1 MIVLSGARIFDGERF
16 HDGHVVVVEAGRIA
30 AIVPYSERP
39 RAAERDLAG
48 GLLAPG
54 YIDVQVNGGGGV
66 LFNDD
71 PTPEGIARIA
81 AAHRKHGTVGLLP
94 TLVTDTPEVMAAAI
108 AATREARRLTPAT
121 LGIHLEGPFLDP
133 RRKGA
138 HELRYIRDLGPGD
151 VATIA
156 AANCGAVM
164 LTLAPNRVGVESIAE
179 LARHGVLVSLGHSEA
194 SYAEACAAVKA
205 GARAFTHL
213 YNAMS
218 APAGREPGMVG
229 AALDLT
235 GAFVGVIADGH
246 HVHDANLRI
255 AFAAKR
261 HDRFMLITDAMPPAA
276 GGPDQF
282 DLQGRRVRSTDGCLR
297 LDDGTLAGSVLTMD
311 EAVRYAVNVARIELG
326 DALAMASRVPAMF
339 LRRETEL
346 GRIAPGHMA
355 SLVHL
360 DDDLRVL
367 DTWIEGQSTA
377 DGSERTEPAG
387 VVSIEGN

>member
-1 MIVLSGARIFDGERF
+1 MIVLTGARIFDGERF
-16 HDGHVVVVEAGRIA
+16 SDDHAIVVEGNRIA
-30 AIVPYSERP
+30 AILPYSERP
-39 RAAERDLAG
+39 HGAERDLGG

-66 LFNDD
+66 LFNED

-94 TLVTDTPEVMAAAI
+94 TLVTDTPQVMAAAI
-108 AATREARRLTPAT
+108 AATREARHLTPAT

-133 RRKGA
+133 VRKGA
-138 HELRYIRDLGPGD
+138 HDLRYIRPPELGD
-151 VATIA
+151 IATIVEA
-156 AANCGAVM
+156 RCGAVM
-164 LTLAPNRVGVESIAE
+164 LTLAPNRVRTESIAE
-179 LARHGVLVSLGHSEA
+179 LAQHGVLVSLGHSDA

-213 YNAMS
+213 FNAMS

-229 AALDLT
+229 AALDLNEV
-235 GAFVGVIADGH
+235 FVGIIADGH
-246 HVHDANLRI
+246 HVHEANLRI

-282 DLQGRRVRSTDGCLR
+282 DLQGRRVIRAEGCLR
-297 LDDGTLAGSVLTMD
+297 LEDGTLAGSVLTMD
-311 EAVRYAVNVARIELG
+311 EAVRFAVEVTQLELG
-326 DALAMASRVPAMF
+326 HALAMASRVPATF

-346 GRIAPGHMA
+346 GRIAPGYLA

-360 DDDLRVL
+360 DHDLRVL
-367 DTWIEGQSTA
+367 ETWIEGRPS
-377 DGSERTEPAG
+377 DGS
-387 VVSIEGN
+387 

>member
-1 MIVLSGARIFDGERF
+1 MIVLTGARIFDGERF
-16 HDGHVVVVEAGRIA
+16 FNDHAVVVEADRIA
-30 AIVPYSERP
+30 AILPYSERP
-39 RAAERDLAG
+39 HGAARDLGG

-94 TLVTDTPEVMAAAI
+94 TLVTDTPQLTAAAI
-108 AATREARRLTPAT
+108 AATQQARHLTPAT

-133 RRKGA
+133 ARKGA
-138 HELRYIRDLGPGD
+138 HELRYIRNLEPGD
-151 VATIA
+151 IATIVEA
-156 AANCGAVM
+156 KCGAVM
-164 LTLAPNRVGVESIAE
+164 LTLAPNRVHAESIAE
-179 LARHGVLVSLGHSEA
+179 LAQHGVLVSLGHSDA

-213 YNAMS
+213 FNAMS

-229 AALDLT
+229 AALDLDE
-235 GAFVGVIADGH
+235 AFVGIIADGH
-246 HVHDANLRI
+246 HVHEANLRI

-282 DLQGRRVRSTDGCLR
+282 DLQGRHVTRAEGCLR
-297 LDDGTLAGSVLTMD
+297 LEDGTLAGSVLTMD
-311 EAVRYAVNVARIELG
+311 EAVRYAVKVTRLQLG
-326 DALAMASRVPAMF
+326 DALAMASRVPAAF

-346 GRIAPGHMA
+346 GLIAPGYLA
-355 SLVHL
+355 SLIHL
-360 DDDLRVL
+360 DDDLRVRE
-367 DTWIEGQSTA
+367 TWIEGRPAA
-377 DGSERTEPAG
+377 DGS
-387 VVSIEGN
+387 

>member
-1 MIVLSGARIFDGERF
+1 MIVLTGARIFDGERF
-16 HDGHVVVVEAGRIA
+16 FNDHAVVVEADRIA
-30 AIVPYSERP
+30 AILPYSERP
-39 RAAERDLAG
+39 HGAARDLGG

-94 TLVTDTPEVMAAAI
+94 TLVTDTPQLTAAAI
-108 AATREARRLTPAT
+108 AATHEARHLTPAT

-133 RRKGA
+133 ARKGA
-138 HELRYIRDLGPGD
+138 HELRYIRNLEPGD
-151 VATIA
+151 IATIVEA
-156 AANCGAVM
+156 KCGAVM
-164 LTLAPNRVGVESIAE
+164 LTLAPNRVHAESIAE
-179 LARHGVLVSLGHSEA
+179 LAQHGVLVSLGHSDA

-213 YNAMS
+213 FNAMS

-229 AALDLT
+229 AALDLDE
-235 GAFVGVIADGH
+235 AFVGIIADGH
-246 HVHDANLRI
+246 HVHEANLRI

-282 DLQGRRVRSTDGCLR
+282 DLQGRHVTRAEGCLR
-297 LDDGTLAGSVLTMD
+297 LEDGTLAGSVLTMD
-311 EAVRYAVNVARIELG
+311 EAVRYAVKVTRLELG
-326 DALAMASRVPAMF
+326 DALAMASRVPATF

-346 GRIAPGHMA
+346 GLIAPGYLA

-367 DTWIEGQSTA
+367 ETWIEGRPAA
-377 DGSERTEPAG
+377 DGS
-387 VVSIEGN
+387 

>member
-1 MIVLSGARIFDGERF
+1 MTVLSGARIFDGEHF
-16 HDGHVVVVEAGRIA
+16 LDDHAVVVEGGRIA
-30 AIVPYSERP
+30 AIVPHAERP
-39 RAAERDLAG
+39 HDDVRDLGG
-48 GLLAPG
+48 GLLVPG
-54 YIDVQVNGGGGV
+54 FIDVQVNGGGGV
-66 LFNDD
+66 LFNAD

-81 AAHRKHGTVGLLP
+81 TAHRGHGTVGLLP
-94 TLVTDTPEVMAAAI
+94 TLVTDTPQVTAAAI
-108 AATREARRLTPAT
+108 AATREARHLTAAT

-133 RRKGA
+133 KRKGA

-151 VATIA
+151 LTTIVE
-156 AANCGAVM
+156 ANCGAVM
-164 LTLAPNRVGVESIAE
+164 LTLAPNRVRAESIAE
-179 LARHGVLVSLGHSEA
+179 LARHGVLISLGHSDA

-213 YNAMS
+213 FNAMS

-235 GAFVGVIADGH
+235 DPFVGIIADGH
-246 HVHDANLRI
+246 HVHEANLRI

-276 GGPDQF
+276 DGPDQF
-282 DLQGRRVRSTDGCLR
+282 DLQGRRVTRLEGCLR
-297 LDDGTLAGSVLTMD
+297 LEDGTLAGSVLTMD
-311 EAVRYAVNVARIELG
+311 EAVRYAVNVTRLDLA
-326 DALAMASRVPAMF
+326 DALAMASRVPATF

-346 GRIAPGHMA
+346 GRIAPGYLA

-367 DTWIEGQSTA
+367 ETWIEGQPAA
-377 DGSERTEPAG
+377 DGS
-387 VVSIEGN
+387 

>member
-1 MIVLSGARIFDGERF
+1 MIVLTGARIFDGERF
-16 HDGHVVVVEAGRIA
+16 FNDHAVVVEADRIA
-30 AIVPYSERP
+30 AILPYSERP
-39 RAAERDLAG
+39 HGAARDLRG

-94 TLVTDTPEVMAAAI
+94 TLVTDTPQLTAAAI
-108 AATREARRLTPAT
+108 AATQEARHLTPAT

-133 RRKGA
+133 ARKGA
-138 HELRYIRDLGPGD
+138 HELRYIRNLEPGD
-151 VATIA
+151 ITTIVEA
-156 AANCGAVM
+156 KCGAIM
-164 LTLAPNRVGVESIAE
+164 LTLAPNRVHAESIAE
-179 LARHGVLVSLGHSEA
+179 LAQHGVLVSLGHSDA
-194 SYAEACAAVKA
+194 SYAEACAAVNA

-213 YNAMS
+213 FNAMS

-229 AALDLT
+229 AALDLDE
-235 GAFVGVIADGH
+235 AFVGIIADGH
-246 HVHDANLRI
+246 HVHEANLRI

-282 DLQGRRVRSTDGCLR
+282 DLQGRHVTRAEGCLR
-297 LDDGTLAGSVLTMD
+297 LEDGTLAGSVLTMD
-311 EAVRYAVNVARIELG
+311 EAVRYAVKVTRLELG
-326 DALAMASRVPAMF
+326 DALAMASRVPATF

-346 GRIAPGHMA
+346 GLIAPGYLA

-367 DTWIEGQSTA
+367 ETWIEGRPAA
-377 DGSERTEPAG
+377 DGS
-387 VVSIEGN
+387 

>member
-1 MIVLSGARIFDGERF
+1 MIVLTGARIFDGERF
-16 HDGHVVVVEAGRIA
+16 FNDHAVVVEAGRIA
-30 AIVPYSERP
+30 AILPYSERP
-39 RAAERDLAG
+39 HGAARDLGG

-94 TLVTDTPEVMAAAI
+94 TLVTDTPQLTAAAI
-108 AATREARRLTPAT
+108 AATHEARNLTPAT

-133 RRKGA
+133 TRKGA
-138 HELRYIRDLGPGD
+138 HELRYIRNLEPGD
-151 VATIA
+151 IATIVEA
-156 AANCGAVM
+156 KCGAVM
-164 LTLAPNRVGVESIAE
+164 LTLAPNRVHAETIAQ
-179 LARHGVLVSLGHSEA
+179 LAQHGVLVSLGHSDA

-213 YNAMS
+213 FNAMS

-229 AALDLT
+229 AALDLDE
-235 GAFVGVIADGH
+235 AFVGIIADGH
-246 HVHDANLRI
+246 HVHEANLRI

-282 DLQGRRVRSTDGCLR
+282 DLQGRHVTRAEGCLR
-297 LDDGTLAGSVLTMD
+297 LEDGTLAGSILTMD
-311 EAVRYAVNVARIELG
+311 EAVRYAVKVTRLELG
-326 DALAMASRVPAMF
+326 DALAMASRVPATF

-346 GRIAPGHMA
+346 GLIAPGYLA
-355 SLVHL
+355 SLIHL

-367 DTWIEGQSTA
+367 ETWIEGRHAA
-377 DGSERTEPAG
+377 DGS
-387 VVSIEGN
+387 